1 MDLREQHGME
11 LAATRII
18 VRKKGLWLVPS
29 QSGGKE
35 KYQVNLS
42 PEAPSCTCLDHETRG
57 VKCKHIFAATFVMK
71 REQNADG
78 STTITESVTVT
89 ETRQRTTY
97 PQNWTAYN
105 DAQTHEQDRFQ
116 SLLADLC
123 SGLPVAPPKNGRPPL
138 PLSDAVFSIVFKV
151 YSTVSQRRFVSDLR
165 EAHKRGYISKV
176 PHFNSISN
184 YLENPVLTPLLH
196 ELITESSLPLK
207 SVETDF
213 AVDSSGFATS
223 RFTRWFDIKYGA
235 PKVKQDWVKCHI
247 MCGVKT
253 NVITAVEIHGQFA
266 SDTKL
271 LPALVNTTAQ
281 NFQIA
286 EVSADKGYA
295 SRNNADAIASVGA
308 TPFISFMSSHTGK
321 GGGTWEKMYHYFQF
335 RRTEFLQHYH
345 KRSNVESTFSM
356 MKRKFGDS
364 LRSKTDV
371 AMTNETLCKILCHN
385 LVVLIHETQ
394 ELGVEPIFWSKKI
407 A

>member
-1 MDLREQHGME
+1 ME

-18 VRKKGLWLVPS
+18 VRKKGIWLVPS
-29 QSGGKE
+29 QFGKD
-35 KYQVNLS
+35 KYQVNLT
-42 PEAPSCTCLDHETRG
+42 PETPSCTCPDHETRG

-78 STTITESVTVT
+78 STTITESMTVT

-123 SGLPVAPPKNGRPPL
+123 SGLPPAPPKNGRPPL

-151 YSTVSQRRFVSDLR
+151 YSTVSQRRFISDLR
-165 EAHKRGYISKV
+165 EAHERGYIAKV

-184 YLENPVLTPLLH
+184 YLENPALTPLLH
-196 ELITESSLPLK
+196 DLITESSLPLK

-253 NVITAVEIHGQFA
+253 NVVTAIEIHGQWA

-271 LPALVNTTAQ
+271 LPALVDSTAR

-295 SRNNADAIASVGA
+295 SRNNADAIAKTGA
-308 TPFISFMSSHTGK
+308 TPFISFMSSHTGQ
-321 GGGTWEKMYHYFQF
+321 GGGTWSKMYHYFQF
-335 RRTEFLQHYH
+335 KRTEFLQHYH

-356 MKRKFGDS
+356 IKRKFGDS
-364 LRSKTDV
+364 LRSKTDT
-371 AMTNETLCKILCHN
+371 AMVNETLCKILCHN
-385 LVVLIHETQ
+385 LVVLIHETH
-394 ELGVEPIFWSKKI
+394 ELGIDPVFWTN
-407 A
+407 AA